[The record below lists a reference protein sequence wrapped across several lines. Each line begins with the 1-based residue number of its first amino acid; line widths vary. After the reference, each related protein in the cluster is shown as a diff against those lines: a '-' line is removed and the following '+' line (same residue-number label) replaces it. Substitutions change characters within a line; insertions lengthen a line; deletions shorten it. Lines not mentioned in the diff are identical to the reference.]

1 MPWASWISPLAW
13 TSKSN
18 CSKNGKSTNA
28 SNKWNAFMTGLIGKK
43 VGMTQF
49 YNAEGNVIPVTVIQT
64 GPCVV
69 VQKKESTKDGYNALQ
84 VGFGSKKNQRVNKPA
99 QGHMAKAGRGA
110 FEVLKEFRL
119 DDVSQ
124 YQVGQEIKAADL
136 FKAGDRIDVS
146 GTSKGHGFTGVV
158 KRWSFAG
165 FPRSHGTHEYFRH
178 GGSIG
183 NRSYP
188 GRVRKG
194 KKMAGHWGNERIS
207 VQNLEVVDIRAD
219 DHLLLV
225 KGAVPG
231 AKRGI
236 VVVRRAVKG

>member
-1 MPWASWISPLAW
+1 
-13 TSKSN
+13 
-18 CSKNGKSTNA
+18 
-28 SNKWNAFMTGLIGKK
+28 MTGLIGKK
-43 VGMTQF
+43 LGMMHF
-49 YNAEGNVIPVTVIQT
+49 YNAEGNVIPVTVVQT

-69 VQKKESTKDGYNALQ
+69 VQKKDTAKDGYGALQ
-84 VGFGSKKNQRVNKPA
+84 VGFGSKKNQRVNKPM
-99 QGHMAKAGRGA
+99 QGHMAKAGKGA

-124 YQVGQEIKAADL
+124 YEVGQEIKVADL
-136 FKAGDRIDVS
+136 FKVGDRIDVS
-146 GTSKGHGFTGVV
+146 GISKGHGFSGVI

-165 FPRSHGTHEYFRH
+165 FPGSHGTHEYFRH

-207 VQNLEVVDIRAD
+207 TQNLEVVDIRPD
-219 DHLLLV
+219 DNLMLV

-231 AKRGI
+231 AKRG
-236 VVVRRAVKG
+236 VVIVRRAAKG

>member
-1 MPWASWISPLAW
+1 MAV
-13 TSKSN
+13 
-18 CSKNGKSTNA
+18 
-28 SNKWNAFMTGLIGKK
+28 MTGLIGKK

-49 YNAEGNVIPVTVIQT
+49 YNAEGNLIPVTVIQT

-69 VQKKESTKDGYNALQ
+69 VQKKESVKDGYNAIQL
-84 VGFGSKKNQRVNKPA
+84 GFGSKKNQRVNKPE
-99 QGHMAKAGRGA
+99 QGHMAKAGKGA

-124 YQVGQEIKAADL
+124 YQVGQEVKAADL
-136 FKAGDRIDVS
+136 FKAGDRIDVA
-146 GTSKGHGFTGVV
+146 GTSKGHGFAGVI

-165 FPRSHGTHEYFRH
+165 FPGSHGTHEYFRH

-194 KKMAGHWGNERIS
+194 KKMAGHWGNEQIS
-207 VQNLEVVDIRAD
+207 VQNLEVVDIRPE
-219 DHLLLV
+219 DHVMLV

-231 AKRGI
+231 AKQGI
-236 VVVRRAVKG
+236 VVVRQAVKR

>member
-1 MPWASWISPLAW
+1 
-13 TSKSN
+13 
-18 CSKNGKSTNA
+18 
-28 SNKWNAFMTGLIGKK
+28 MTGLIGKK

-69 VQKKESTKDGYNALQ
+69 VQKKESTTDGYNAIQ
-84 VGFGSKKNQRVNKPA
+84 VGFGSKKNQRVNKPE
-99 QGHMAKAGRGA
+99 QGHMAKAGKGA

-124 YQVGQEIKAADL
+124 FQVGQEIKAADL

-146 GTSKGHGFTGVV
+146 GTSKGHGFTGVI

-165 FPRSHGTHEYFRH
+165 FPGSHGTHEYFRH

-183 NRSYP
+183 NRSFP

-194 KKMAGHWGNERIS
+194 KKMDGHWGNEQIS
-207 VQNLEVVDIRAD
+207 VQNLEVVDIRPEAN
-219 DHLLLV
+219 LMLV

-231 AKRGI
+231 AKHGI